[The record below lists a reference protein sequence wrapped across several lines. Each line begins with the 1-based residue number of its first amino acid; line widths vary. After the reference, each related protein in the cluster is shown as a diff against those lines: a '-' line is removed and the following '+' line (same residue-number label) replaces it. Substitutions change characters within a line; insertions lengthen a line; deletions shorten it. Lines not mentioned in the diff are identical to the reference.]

1 MCRTNAVDCTEQKSA
16 SCAGVKPAWAAVFVA
31 HQAENPAKSRL
42 FQRNAWKNRKKPVE
56 TRLLPLTKPAESR
69 KVNGG
74 RFFRTRVNT
83 GFRAG

>member
-1 MCRTNAVDCTEQKSA
+1 VHQARKSA
-16 SCAGVKPAWAAVFVA
+16 K
-31 HQAENPAKSRL
+31 NRL
-42 FQRNAWKNRKKPVE
+42 FQRNARKNRKKPVE
-56 TRLLPLTKPAESR
+56 TRDLPLTKLSESR